1 MMIGKEQ
8 KGSNMLVSVSGRL
21 DVVTAPEFQKVCVEL
36 ADQGTPVVV
45 VDFAELEYISSAG
58 LRSVLFLAKKLK
70 AQGGELKFCGLK
82 GMVEDVFRVSGFHSM
97 FTIAPTAGD
106 IPGM

>member
-1 MMIGKEQ
+1 MKIGKQQ
-8 KGSNMLVSVSGRL
+8 KGSNMLVSVAGRL

-45 VDFAELEYISSAG
+45 VDLSELEYISSAG

-70 AQGGELKFCGLK
+70 GQGGELKFCGLQ
-82 GMVEDVFRVSGFHSM
+82 GMVEDVFRVSGFYNM
-97 FTIAPTAGD
+97 FTVVPTMED
-106 IPGM
+106 LPEV